1 MSMEAEEQE
10 LWRRYRDEQDVQA
23 RDYLFLRYS
32 SWARGVAASVA
43 RKLRPGILEWQDHVQ
58 NARIGLLE
66 AMSRFDVSRGTEFMA
81 FAKPR
86 VRGAVFNG
94 VRALQAGSGTRGA
107 HVSDRL
113 ASLSQ
118 GGSDDPVSDF
128 IDAVLG
134 LSIGY
139 LLEEGADIT
148 AEVESGEILLNA
160 LSQLPVRQRQL
171 LISHYLRQVPFQDI
185 AAEWRVTKGRVS
197 QIHKQAL
204 HEMLCILRRQR
215 YERDSFF

>member
-10 LWRRYRDEQDVQA
+10 LWRRYRYEQDAQA
-23 RDYLFLRYS
+23 RDYLFIRYS
-32 SWARGVAASVA
+32 SWARSVAASAV

-66 AMSRFDVSRGTEFMA
+66 AMSRFDVSRGIDFMA

-94 VRALQAGSGTRGA
+94 VRVLQGGGSPRDHHA
-107 HVSDRL
+107 ADRL

-118 GGSDDPVSDF
+118 SSGDDLLSDF
-128 IDAVLG
+128 IETVLG

-139 LLEEGADIT
+139 LLDEGADIH
-148 AEVESGEILLNA
+148 AEAEHGEILLDA
-160 LSQLPVRQRQL
+160 LSQLPPRQRQL
-171 LISHYLRQVPFQDI
+171 LVSHYLRQIPFQDI
-185 AAEWRVTKGRVS
+185 AADWKVTKGRIS

-204 HEMLCILRRQR
+204 LGMREILRHQR
-215 YERDSFF
+215 YERENFF

>member
-66 AMSRFDVSRGTEFMA
+66 AMSRFDVSRGIDFMA

-94 VRALQAGSGTRGA
+94 VRVLQSGSSTRD
-107 HVSDRL
+107 DRTADRM

-118 GGSDDPVSDF
+118 GSVDDHLSDL
-128 IDAVLG
+128 IETVLG

-148 AEVESGEILLNA
+148 PDAEHGEILLDA
-160 LSQLPVRQRQL
+160 LSQLPSRQRQV

-185 AAEWRVTKGRVS
+185 AADWKVTKGRIS

-204 HEMLCILRRQR
+204 LGIRTVLQKQR
-215 YERDSFF
+215 YDRESFF

>member
-1 MSMEAEEQE
+1 MSMEAKEQE
-10 LWRRYRDEQDVQA
+10 LWRRYRYEQDVQA

-32 SWARGVAASVA
+32 AWARGIAASVA
-43 RKLRPGILEWQDHVQ
+43 KKLRPGILEWQDHVQ

-66 AMSRFDVSRGTEFMA
+66 AMSRFDVSRGIDFTA

-94 VRALQAGSGTRGA
+94 VRVLQGGSDARAGHLA
-107 HVSDRL
+107 DRL
-113 ASLSQ
+113 ASLSR
-118 GGSDDPVSDF
+118 GGGDDPLSDF

-139 LLEEGADIT
+139 LLEEGADIAAG
-148 AEVESGEILLNA
+148 AENGEILLDA
-160 LSQLPVRQRQL
+160 LSQLPVRHRQL
-171 LISHYLRQVPFQDI
+171 LISHYLRHVPFQDI
-185 AAEWRVTKGRVS
+185 ALEWRITKGRVS
-197 QIHKQAL
+197 QLHKQAL
-204 HEMLCILRRQR
+204 HEMRCVLRRQR

>member
-66 AMSRFDVSRGTEFMA
+66 AMSRFDVSRGTDFMA

-94 VRALQAGSGTRGA
+94 VRILKSSTSTRGDQVA
-107 HVSDRL
+107 DRVT
-113 ASLSQ
+113 SLSE
-118 GGSDDPVSDF
+118 GSADHPLLDF
-128 IDAVLG
+128 IDTVLG

-139 LLEEGADIT
+139 LLEEGADVT
-148 AEVESGEILLNA
+148 ADAENGEILLDA
-160 LSQLPVRQRQL
+160 LSQLPSRQRQV

-185 AAEWRVTKGRVS
+185 AADWMVTKGRIS

-204 HEMLCILRRQR
+204 LGMRAILQKQR